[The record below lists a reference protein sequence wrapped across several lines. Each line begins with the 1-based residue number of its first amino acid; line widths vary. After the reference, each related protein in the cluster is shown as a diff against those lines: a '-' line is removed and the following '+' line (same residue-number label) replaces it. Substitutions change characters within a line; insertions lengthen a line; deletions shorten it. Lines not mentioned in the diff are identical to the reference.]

1 MNPKKIEILE
11 ENFKLYWSGKQP
23 YISDQRFDELLEEL
37 KRENPNHPLITQLG
51 LTTMRGK
58 KYVHKIPMLSLDKV
72 YSFEDLK
79 KWIVKTQRN
88 SNENYVVQY
97 KFDGLAGKLINGVL
111 ATRGDGQTGEDI
123 SRHKAYIDLVT
134 EDKRKSLIK
143 IGKNEKE
150 ILGEIVIPLRTFEQI
165 KVSEYGTFA
174 HPRNLVTGFIGRK
187 ENWPKEIH
195 LDFVEYS
202 SSKKEVINARN
213 FTKERWEK
221 IVEDFR
227 KSAIYPTDGLVIKL
241 EDEKYSKSLGFTAH
255 HPLGQI
261 AFKFSGE
268 TASREIR
275 EIKWQNGKNSIT
287 PVAIIEKATI
297 KNVVINKVTLHNA
310 GFVKGMNLAEG
321 DIITIERAGDVI
333 PHIVNLDKKG
343 ENNYKIPK
351 ECPYCKYPV
360 AWRGP
365 EIYCTNKNCPATKLE
380 RLRSALRY
388 FEIDGLGDTTI
399 NYLFS
404 TNTIT
409 SPEQVFELTSK
420 DLLKIPGFA
429 DQSSQ
434 NLLNAIKEAKKKITY
449 SIILATLN
457 TEGVGKVTYKK
468 ILQYVSFDD
477 LVNAQVEILNIPG
490 INEKR
495 AKSIWES
502 IEANKDY
509 LQRITTIINPKE
521 EVLSNKPK
529 ICFTGKMEKPRKYYE
544 KLAME
549 HNYEISDKVDKS
561 LDLLVTTEMNRES
574 SKMVLAKKYG
584 IKIIELNKW
593 MEEL

>member
-1 MNPKKIEILE
+1 MNTKKIEILE

-37 KRENPNHPLITQLG
+37 KQENPDHPLITQLG

-58 KYVHKIPMLSLDKV
+58 KYVHKNPMLSLDKV

-79 KWIVKTQRN
+79 KWIVKTQRT
-88 SNENYVVQY
+88 SSENYVIQY

-123 SRHKAYIDLVT
+123 SRHKSHIDLVQGD
-134 EDKRKSLIK
+134 EKKSLVK
-143 IGKNEKE
+143 IGKEKKE
-150 ILGEIVIPLRTFEQI
+150 ILGEIVIPLKTFDRL

-187 ENWPKEIH
+187 ETWPKEIH

-213 FTKERWEK
+213 FTKERWE
-221 IVEDFR
+221 IVVNDFR
-227 KSAIYPTDGLVIKL
+227 KSAIYPTDGLVVKL
-241 EDEKYSKSLGFTAH
+241 EDEKYSKSLGCTAH

-268 TASREIR
+268 TASREIK

-310 GFVKGMNLAEG
+310 GFIKGMNLAEG

-333 PHIVNLDKKG
+333 PHIVALDKKG
-343 ENNYKIPK
+343 ENNCKIPK
-351 ECPYCKYPV
+351 ECPYCKHPI

-380 RLRSALRY
+380 RLRCALRY

-399 NYLFS
+399 NYLFC
-404 TNTIT
+404 NNVIT
-409 SPEQVFELTSK
+409 SPEQIFELSFD
-420 DLLKIPGFA
+420 DLIIIPGFA
-429 DQSSQ
+429 TQSTQ
-434 NLLNAIKEAKKKITY
+434 NLLDAIKEAKKKITY
-449 SIILATLN
+449 PIILATLN

-468 ILQYVSFDD
+468 ILQYISFED
-477 LVNAQVEILNIPG
+477 LVNCKGELLNIPG
-490 INEKR
+490 ISERR
-495 AKSIWES
+495 AISIRES
-502 IEANKDY
+502 IEKNIGYIEKLAAMAC
-509 LQRITTIINPKE
+509 PKE
-521 EVLSNKPK
+521 EVCSNKK
-529 ICFTGKMEKPRKYYE
+529 RICFTGKMEKPRKYYE
-544 KLAME
+544 NLAIE
-549 HNYEISDKVDKS
+549 HNYDISDKVDKE
-561 LDLLVTTEMNRES
+561 LDVLVTTEINRTS
-574 SKMVLAKKYG
+574 SKMTLAKKYD